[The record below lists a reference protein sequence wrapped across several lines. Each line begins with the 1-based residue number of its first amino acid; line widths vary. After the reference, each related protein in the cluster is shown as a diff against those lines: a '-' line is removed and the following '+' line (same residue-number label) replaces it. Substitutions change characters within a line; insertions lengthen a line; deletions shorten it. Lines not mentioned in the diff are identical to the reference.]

1 MLHFPENR
9 EGVNL
14 RISRSPSGSQCFAE
28 LKRGRFGANK
38 AARPASCP
46 PLPTAESLKFL
57 PKRLNPLAY
66 TLSFWKFIMKD
77 VVSTNWVL
85 IPKFCELKGYTVNAV
100 RAKIKNGIWKEGNLW
115 RKGPD
120 NRIVI
125 DVNAVNRW
133 MGGANG

>member
-1 MLHFPENR
+1 M
-9 EGVNL
+9 
-14 RISRSPSGSQCFAE
+14 RISHPHSQSRCFIE
-28 LKRGRFGANK
+28 LAQLRVFL
-38 AARPASCP
+38 AAGDCAHTDLTRQRARRQPVP
-46 PLPTAESLKFL
+46 NEKFLKFSPRGL
-57 PKRLNPLAY
+57 KSLAY
-66 TLSFWKFIMKD
+66 TLSFWRLIMKD
-77 VVSTNWVL
+77 IVSANWVL

-133 MGGANG
+133 MGGTNV